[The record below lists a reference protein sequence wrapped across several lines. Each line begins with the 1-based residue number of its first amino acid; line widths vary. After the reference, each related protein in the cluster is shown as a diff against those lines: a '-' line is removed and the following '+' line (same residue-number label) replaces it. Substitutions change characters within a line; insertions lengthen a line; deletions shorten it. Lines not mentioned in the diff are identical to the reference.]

1 MADQLQLRGGPTAQS
16 ETFVGAEREITI
28 DTGLKR
34 LRLHDGTTPGGHI
47 LAAKVE
53 LDDAVAT
60 INQTIADNEE
70 ADAKARADL
79 KELLEKE
86 LADQE
91 ELDSQARAALQAA
104 IDAEVAA
111 SAAYDVIQDN
121 RIAYLEYLDG
131 VNKKELSFVTL
142 IGSPAPAAGEVGINA
157 AVPSEVDM
165 IVLPKTDQNGVTVEA
180 SDFYDGDRIALKQ
193 ANGSAAIYTVDG
205 GAIDTGDH
213 LRLNLYMNQTVLG
226 AAGDQAYVL

>member
-34 LRLHDGTTPGGHI
+34 LRIHDGTTPGGHI

-53 LDDAVAT
+53 LDDAIAT
-60 INQTIADNEE
+60 INQTISDNEE

-79 KELLEKE
+79 KTLLEEEIADAKAADEEARQDLKELLEKE
-86 LADQE
+86 ISDQE
-91 ELDSQARAALQAA
+91 ELDAAARQALQEA

-131 VNKKELSFVTL
+131 VNKKELNFITL
-142 IGSPAPAAGEVGINA
+142 VGNAVSRCRSGGRRQPHPLGCGNDRAAQAGSRR
-157 AVPSEVDM
+157 
-165 IVLPKTDQNGVTVEA
+165 QNHHR
-180 SDFYDGDRIALKQ
+180 S
-193 ANGSAAIYTVDG
+193 
-205 GAIDTGDH
+205 
-213 LRLNLYMNQTVLG
+213 
-226 AAGDQAYVL
+226 